1 MGKNICI
8 RTVGD
13 PVLFKKSE
21 RVDKL
26 SLEVLD
32 IIEDLKETLKYSEGF
47 GIAAPQIGINKRI
60 VLINVDSE
68 NCTYQDVEE
77 IKDLVLI
84 NPVWKNITEEKY
96 SEYEG
101 CLSVPEIKGIVE
113 RYYKIELKYL
123 DEKFNEQ
130 IKILS
135 GFSARVVKHECDHL
149 DGIVF
154 LDRVSSNGFATR
166 KNIQKYNLK
175 DNLI

>member
-13 PVLFKKSE
+13 PVLYKKSE
-21 RVDKL
+21 KVEEL
-26 SLEVLD
+26 SSEILD

-47 GIAAPQIGINKRI
+47 GIAAPQIGINKRS

-123 DEKFNEQ
+123 DE
-130 IKILS
+130 
-135 GFSARVVKHECDHL
+135 
-149 DGIVF
+149 
-154 LDRVSSNGFATR
+154 
-166 KNIQKYNLK
+166 
-175 DNLI
+175 

>member
-13 PVLFKKSE
+13 PVLYKKSE

-32 IIEDLKETLKYSEGF
+32 IIEDFKETLKYSEGF

-135 GFSARVVKHECDHL
+135 GFSARVVQHECDHL

>member
-13 PVLFKKSE
+13 PVLYKKSE
-21 RVDKL
+21 KVEEL
-26 SLEVLD
+26 SSEILD

-60 VLINVDSE
+60 VLINVDPE
-68 NCTYQDVEE
+68 KCTYQDVKE
-77 IKDLVLI
+77 IKDLILI
-84 NPVWKNITEEKY
+84 NPVWKKITEEKY

-130 IKILS
+130 IKVLS
-135 GFSARVVKHECDHL
+135 GFSARVVQHECDHL

-154 LDRVSSNGFATR
+154 LDKVINKGFATR

>member
-13 PVLFKKSE
+13 PVLYKKSE
-21 RVDKL
+21 KVEEL
-26 SLEVLD
+26 SLEILD

-60 VLINVDSE
+60 VLINVDPE
-68 NCTYQDVEE
+68 KCTYQEVEE
-77 IKDLVLI
+77 IKDFILI
-84 NPVWKNITEEKY
+84 NPVWKNITEERY

-135 GFSARVVKHECDHL
+135 GFSARVVQHECDHL

-154 LDRVSSNGFATR
+154 LDKVINKGFATR

>member
-13 PVLFKKSE
+13 PVLKKKSE
-21 RVDKL
+21 KVEEL
-26 SLEVLD
+26 SSEILD

-60 VLINVDSE
+60 VLINVDPE
-68 NCTYQDVEE
+68 KCTYQEVEE
-77 IKDLVLI
+77 IKDLILI

-130 IKILS
+130 IKVLS
-135 GFSARVVKHECDHL
+135 GFSARVVQHECDHL

-154 LDRVSSNGFATR
+154 LDKVINKGFATR

>member
-13 PVLFKKSE
+13 PVLYKKSE
-21 RVDKL
+21 IVDKL

-47 GIAAPQIGINKRI
+47 GIAAPQIGVNKRI

-101 CLSVPEIKGIVE
+101 CLSVPEIQGIVE

-135 GFSARVVKHECDHL
+135 GFSARVVQHECDHL

>member
-8 RTVGD
+8 RNLGD
-13 PVLFKKSE
+13 PVLYKKSE
-21 RVDKL
+21 KVEEL
-26 SLEVLD
+26 SSEILD

-68 NCTYQDVEE
+68 KCTYQDVEE
-77 IKDLVLI
+77 IKDLILI

-130 IKILS
+130 IKVLS
-135 GFSARVVKHECDHL
+135 GFSARVVQHECDHL

-154 LDRVSSNGFATR
+154 LDKVINKGFATR

>member
-13 PVLFKKSE
+13 PVLYKKSE

-135 GFSARVVKHECDHL
+135 GFSARVVQHECDHL

>member
-13 PVLFKKSE
+13 PVLYKKSE
-21 RVDKL
+21 KVEEL
-26 SLEVLD
+26 SSEILD

-68 NCTYQDVEE
+68 KCTYQDVEE
-77 IKDLVLI
+77 IKDLILI

-101 CLSVPEIKGIVE
+101 CLSIPEIKGIVE

-130 IKILS
+130 IKVLS
-135 GFSARVVKHECDHL
+135 GFSARVVQHECDHL

-154 LDRVSSNGFATR
+154 LDKVINKGFATR

>member
-13 PVLFKKSE
+13 PVLYKNC
-21 RVDKL
+21 DKIEKI
-26 SLEVLD
+26 SSDVLD
-32 IIEDLKETLKYSEGF
+32 IIEDLKETLKYSDGF

-60 VLINVDSE
+60 VIINVDPE
-68 NCTYQDVEE
+68 KCTYQDVEE
-77 IKDLVLI
+77 IKDFVLI
-84 NPVWKNITEEKY
+84 NPVWRNITEEKY

-123 DEKFNEQ
+123 DENFKEQ

-135 GFSARVVKHECDHL
+135 GFSARVVQHECDHL
-149 DGIVF
+149 DGIIF
-154 LDRVSSNGFATR
+154 LDKVLLKGFTTR

>member
-13 PVLFKKSE
+13 PVLYKKSE
-21 RVDKL
+21 IVDKL

-60 VLINVDSE
+60 VLINVDLE

-135 GFSARVVKHECDHL
+135 GFSARVVQHECDHL

-154 LDRVSSNGFATR
+154 LDRVSSKGFATR

>member
-13 PVLFKKSE
+13 PVLYKKSE

-113 RYYKIELKYL
+113 RYYKIE
-123 DEKFNEQ
+123 
-130 IKILS
+130 ILY
-135 GFSARVVKHECDHL
+135 
-149 DGIVF
+149 
-154 LDRVSSNGFATR
+154 R
-166 KNIQKYNLK
+166 KKTL
-175 DNLI
+175 

>member
-13 PVLFKKSE
+13 PVLYKKSE
-21 RVDKL
+21 KVEEL
-26 SLEVLD
+26 SSEILD

-68 NCTYQDVEE
+68 KCTYQDVEE
-77 IKDLVLI
+77 IKDLILI

-130 IKILS
+130 IKVLS
-135 GFSARVVKHECDHL
+135 GFSARVVQHECDHL

-154 LDRVSSNGFATR
+154 LDKVINKGFATR

>member
-8 RTVGD
+8 RNVGD
-13 PVLFKKSE
+13 PVLYKKSE
-21 RVDKL
+21 KVEEL
-26 SLEVLD
+26 SSEILD

-68 NCTYQDVEE
+68 KCTYQDVEE
-77 IKDLVLI
+77 IKDLILI

-130 IKILS
+130 IKVLS
-135 GFSARVVKHECDHL
+135 GFSARVVQHECDHL

-154 LDRVSSNGFATR
+154 LDKVINKGFATR